1 MDELN
6 LRKVTEDDRKNLPTM
21 SYSKL
26 DMFINCPKRFQKRY
40 MLGKRPEGQTI
51 SLELGS
57 ILHKGLEMKG
67 NYILSGESVD
77 YDAITKAVMDGCDEE
92 TEKNSD
98 HIHGVNE
105 IKTIYF
111 EDWMKSFEDSVN
123 YQQKIELYMADVL
136 PTRMEDV
143 DWEIVGV
150 EIPFEYVYNDQCI
163 VHGFI
168 DRIDRKKD
176 APEVLKVVDYKTSKK
191 VFPDNKIKTP
201 LQMII
206 YDLACKF
213 MYGVLPQHHEYDF
226 VLLNEKQTTEDGV
239 CSKGYLKRGL
249 KKIDDVLGKIKVAE
263 ATNEFPPYPSPLCY
277 WCSFPPMTHTPNA
290 DKQFSGDCQ
299 YYSLWTPEHKQYAVN
314 EKYIPGEPEKE
325 QRKLVF

>member
-1 MDELN
+1 MEVDELN
-6 LRKVTEDDRKNLPTM
+6 LREVTEDDRKNLPTM

-77 YDAITKAVMDGCDEE
+77 YDTITKAVMDGCDEE

-98 HIHGVNE
+98 HLHGVNE

-143 DWEIVGV
+143 AWEIVGV
-150 EIPFEYVYNDQCI
+150 EIPFEYVYNSI
-163 VHGFI
+163 F
-168 DRIDRKKD
+168 
-176 APEVLKVVDYKTSKK
+176 
-191 VFPDNKIKTP
+191 
-201 LQMII
+201 
-206 YDLACKF
+206 
-213 MYGVLPQHHEYDF
+213 
-226 VLLNEKQTTEDGV
+226 
-239 CSKGYLKRGL
+239 
-249 KKIDDVLGKIKVAE
+249 
-263 ATNEFPPYPSPLCY
+263 
-277 WCSFPPMTHTPNA
+277 
-290 DKQFSGDCQ
+290 
-299 YYSLWTPEHKQYAVN
+299 
-314 EKYIPGEPEKE
+314 
-325 QRKLVF
+325 